1 MEEGK
6 NPAQLLREATLALGD
21 IQQKTQ
27 VQINQLEQLERN
39 VQQREQKLLSLG
51 DRFADSV
58 TAISSE
64 KISERILQGLVS
76 QKELA
81 EHVRAMQAVHQRQ
94 LREFNDAF
102 EAYKKQL
109 TQQQTDYSLKLE
121 ADLGKVNQIILKN
134 VPQKIAVQNQYHFRF
149 SFSEGFK
156 RTFLSVLTTILFTI
170 LIFYFSRHY
179 LSSDTAF
186 GEKVAKEFL
195 KDHALVKSKINSGNA
210 PARKKKAK
218 KVDKPLP
225 KEEKTTEDEL
235 LELVDE
241 DNVDSDSQ

>member
-6 NPAQLLREATLALGD
+6 NPAQLLREATLALAD

-39 VQQREQKLLSLG
+39 VEQREQKLLSLS
-51 DRFADSV
+51 DSFAVSV
-58 TAISSE
+58 SAISSE

-94 LREFNDAF
+94 RSELNAAF
-102 EAYKKQL
+102 EEYKKQL
-109 TQQQTDYSLKLE
+109 AQQQTDYSQKFE

-156 RTFLSVLTTILFTI
+156 RTFFSVLATILFTI
-170 LIFYFSRHY
+170 LIFYFSRHF

-195 KDHALVKSKINSGNA
+195 KKNELLVKSKINSGNA
-210 PARKKKAK
+210 PARKRKAK
-218 KVDKPLP
+218 KANKPLP
-225 KEEKTTEDEL
+225 KEEKATEEELMEPIDEP
-235 LELVDE
+235 DA
-241 DNVDSDSQ
+241 DSQ

>member
-6 NPAQLLREATLALGD
+6 NPAQLLREATLALVD

-27 VQINQLEQLERN
+27 AQINQLEQLERN
-39 VQQREQKLLSLG
+39 VQQREQKLLSLS
-51 DRFADSV
+51 DRFADSLS
-58 TAISSE
+58 AISSE

-94 LREFNDAF
+94 RSELNAAF
-102 EAYKKQL
+102 EEYKKQL
-109 TQQQTDYSLKLE
+109 AQQQADYSQKLE
-121 ADLGKVNQIILKN
+121 TNLGKVNQIILKN
-134 VPQKIAVQNQYHFRF
+134 VPQTFSVQNRYDFRF

-156 RTFLSVLTTILFTI
+156 RTFLSILATILFTI
-170 LIFYFSRHY
+170 MIFYFARHY

-195 KDHALVKSKINSGNA
+195 KKNELLVKSKPKSGNNA
-210 PARKKKAK
+210 PARKRKAK

-225 KEEKTTEDEL
+225 KEEKATEEEVLEPIDEQ
-235 LELVDE
+235 DA
-241 DNVDSDSQ
+241 DSQ

>member
-6 NPAQLLREATLALGD
+6 NPAQLLREATLALVD

-39 VQQREQKLLSLG
+39 VQQREQKLLSLS
-51 DRFADSV
+51 DSFADSV

-94 LREFNDAF
+94 RSELNAAF

-109 TQQQTDYSLKLE
+109 AQQQSDYSLKLE
-121 ADLGKVNQIILKN
+121 TDLGKVNQIILKN
-134 VPQKIAVQNQYHFRF
+134 VPQKIAIHNQYDFRF

-156 RTFLSVLTTILFTI
+156 RTFFSILATILFTI
-170 LIFYFSRHY
+170 LIFYSSRHF

-186 GEKVAKEFL
+186 GESVAKDFL
-195 KDHALVKSKINSGNA
+195 KNHALVKSKINSGNA
-210 PARKKKAK
+210 SARKKKAK
-218 KVDKPLP
+218 KVAKPVP

-241 DNVDSDSQ
+241 PDTDSQ